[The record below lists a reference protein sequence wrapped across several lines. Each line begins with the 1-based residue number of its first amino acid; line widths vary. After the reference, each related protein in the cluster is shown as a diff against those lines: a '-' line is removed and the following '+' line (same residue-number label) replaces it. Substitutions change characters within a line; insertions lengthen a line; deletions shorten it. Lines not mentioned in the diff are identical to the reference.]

1 MVTTDGMKFIRIGM
15 SCPRFRDLISFANKF
30 ENETG
35 VLAVARIAEIITSSS
50 WLVLVLSWVDCAK
63 MKIGKEK
70 KRKQILKITSFDFAR
85 DDNGCASNDWLIDF
99 DKTSLECAREDKRA
113 SNDWFIVLDKT
124 SLDCDRED
132 KVNIDINFIIEAKT
146 SIDCAREDKWC
157 LLQDDG
163 LVWWL
168 A

>member
-1 MVTTDGMKFIRIGM
+1 M

-35 VLAVARIAEIITSSS
+35 VLDVARIAEIITSSS

-70 KRKQILKITSFDFAR
+70 KRKQILKITSLDCAR
-85 DDNGCASNDWLIDF
+85 DDNGCAGDDNGCASNDWFIDF
-99 DKTSLECAREDKRA
+99 DKTSLDCAREDMRASNDWFFVFDKASFECARDDKRA
-113 SNDWFIVLDKT
+113 SNDWFFVFDKT
-124 SLDCDRED
+124 SL
-132 KVNIDINFIIEAKT
+132 
-146 SIDCAREDKWC
+146 DCAREDKWC